1 MNSEPPI
8 LKVGQEPPPLHRANG
23 STAARHLGNG
33 KAKGKPPR
41 RSTGDRFAVLNAFV
55 DAGMVKLSRVEIG
68 AWLVLYR
75 DTRKG
80 TACVSMKDIAT
91 RIGCSVRGVAKA
103 LAKLRKAGLVV
114 QVFRGGQDRGPSV
127 YRVWPTPHP
136 PKTIRTPVP

>member
-1 MNSEPPI
+1 M
-8 LKVGQEPPPLHRANG
+8 
-23 STAARHLGNG
+23 T
-33 KAKGKPPR
+33 
-41 RSTGDRFAVLNAFV
+41 
-55 DAGMVKLSRVEIG
+55 KLSRVEIG

-114 QVFRGGQDRGPSV
+114 QVFRGGQDRGPSI
-127 YRVWPTPHP
+127 YRVWPTRPP
-136 PKTIRTPVP
+136 PKTTRTPVP